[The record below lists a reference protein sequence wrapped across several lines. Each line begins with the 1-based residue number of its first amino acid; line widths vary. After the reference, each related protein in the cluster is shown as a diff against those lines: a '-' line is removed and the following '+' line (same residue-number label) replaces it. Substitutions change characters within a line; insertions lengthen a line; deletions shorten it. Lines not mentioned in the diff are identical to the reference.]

1 MFRSSV
7 INLLDFPGGT
17 VARNPP
23 ANVGDQSLV
32 QEDPTC
38 WGETKARVPTA

>member
-23 ANVGDQSLV
+23 ANVGDMGSIPGAGRSHML
-32 QEDPTC
+32 
-38 WGETKARVPTA
+38 GRN